1 MGRMAS
7 ISSGI
12 SRNSDGRS
20 RCLLLVPRGRDAPV
34 DLLDGLRQR
43 RVALRE
49 VSDPPAVMAALA
61 HGSFDSVVIVEPP
74 SMPDAR
80 ALVLALAEYHPHV
93 RLWEYRFEGPIRLTP
108 LDPAAEGAERPAGAP
123 IEDAVVADQEVGDLT
138 PSPGPVPPATGS
150 QATPPAAADDVGLD
164 GPGVVLTEQELAML
178 LDETD
183 ASA

>member
-1 MGRMAS
+1 MAP
-7 ISSGI
+7 ITSGI
-12 SRNSDGRS
+12 STDSDRRS
-20 RCLLLVPRGRDAPV
+20 RCLLLVPRGRDAPA

-43 RVALRE
+43 RVALSE

-61 HGSFDSVVIVEPP
+61 RDSFDSVVIVEPP

-80 ALVLALAEYHPHV
+80 ALVLALAEYHPQV
-93 RLWEYRFEGPIRLTP
+93 RLWEYRFEGATRLCS
-108 LDPAAEGAERPAGAP
+108 LDPATAAQDVTTEPPPEPEPVVPAAPRSPEPVALGEGAE
-123 IEDAVVADQEVGDLT
+123 
-138 PSPGPVPPATGS
+138 
-150 QATPPAAADDVGLD
+150 LD